1 MTFVCLP
8 LAGGRPPFLS
18 QQLLEALDAEFAQ
31 VGEVRF
37 SLAAGALH
45 GRAGGG
51 GQLEEALRAR
61 GIEVRD
67 YLWLGAGRHLVAT
80 LHDGVLPPPDW
91 SCAKGESLVAVSAG
105 QELQH
110 VSLAQFLRIAGG
122 VVKADSVIAPYET
135 VSSAYSAKNADR
147 ALART
152 AAWSKQT
159 LEHIASSDE
168 WGATVLLPVVGHT
181 KELALRCARNIAA
194 LLAGG
199 APAGRPA
206 AARPPLGLCFCNLL
220 FAPAEERPALVRA
233 ALGEL
238 EPILPGLAS
247 RSLAVM
253 GASGPGDLIDMWAL
267 GIGALESTLP
277 YTLTKCGM
285 ALACAAAETRL
296 VQVQGRGQEKEQAQA
311 QAPEP
316 EPLAINLRDPA
327 WARDKRPLALGCACW
342 ACKTHVRGYVSHLV
356 LSKEMLGEMLLFT
369 HNAHQVLE
377 LARYVR
383 SVPADQRV
391 ALAATWRRRH
401 GQAR

>member
-1 MTFVCLP
+1 MTFTCLP

-18 QQLLEALDAEFAQ
+18 QQLLDALDAEF
-31 VGEVRF
+31 GHDVRF
-37 SLAAGALH
+37 SLGAGALQ

-51 GQLEEALRAR
+51 GQLGEALQAR
-61 GIEVRD
+61 GVAARD

-91 SCAKGESLVAVSAG
+91 SCAKGEALVAVGAG

-110 VSLAQFLRIAGG
+110 VSLEQFLRLAGG
-122 VVKADSVIAPYET
+122 VVRADCVVAPYET
-135 VSSAYSAKNADR
+135 VSGAYSVKNADR

-152 AAWSKQT
+152 AAWSKRT
-159 LEHIASSDE
+159 LEYVASAE
-168 WGATVLLPVVGHT
+168 AWGAAVLLPVVGHT
-181 KELALRCARNIAA
+181 KELVLRSARNIAA

-206 AARPPLGLCFCNLL
+206 ATRPPLGLCFCNLL
-220 FAPAEERPALVRA
+220 FAPAEERPALVRT

-247 RSLAVM
+247 RSLALM
-253 GASGPGDLIDMWAL
+253 GASGPADLIDMWAI
-267 GIGALESTLP
+267 GIGAVESTLP
-277 YTLTKCGM
+277 YTLTKSGL
-285 ALACAAAETRL
+285 ALACVPAEPT
-296 VQVQGRGQEKEQAQA
+296 QAQA
-311 QAPEP
+311 RELEQELEQEQ

-327 WARDKRPLALGCACW
+327 WARDKRPLALGCRCW
-342 ACKTHVRGYVSHLV
+342 ACQTHARGYVSHLV
-356 LSKEMLGEMLLFT
+356 LSKEMLGDMLLFT

-383 SVPADQRV
+383 AVPVDQRA
-391 ALAATWRRRH
+391 ALAATWRTRH
-401 GQAR
+401 AR